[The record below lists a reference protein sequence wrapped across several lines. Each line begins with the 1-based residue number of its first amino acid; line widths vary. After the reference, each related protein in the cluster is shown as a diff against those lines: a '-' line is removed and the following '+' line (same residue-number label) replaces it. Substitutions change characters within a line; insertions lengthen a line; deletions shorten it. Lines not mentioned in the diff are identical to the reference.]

1 MSGQPPNY
9 GSDFTMRYD
18 DTKDNH
24 QSAVESKQDPY
35 EHYDAPEVGH
45 TKAEVG
51 SSSDGLNRGLSTRST
66 AGPSNDKPMD
76 GTDQTMRD
84 APKFPEANAETGYRY
99 GEDDTP
105 KDEPFVGGK
114 FPDPS
119 RSSRYQD
126 LGAWTW
132 QTPDSTEFPDSY

>member
-9 GSDFTMRYD
+9 GPDFTVRHD
-18 DTKDNH
+18 DTKG
-24 QSAVESKQDPY
+24 SRLSTLESKQDPY

-66 AGPSNDKPMD
+66 RSSAGPSNDKPMD
-76 GTDQTMRD
+76 GTDLTTRD
-84 APKFPEANAETGYRY
+84 APQFPEPNADTGYRY
-99 GEDDTP
+99 GADDLV

-114 FPDPS
+114 FSDPA

-126 LGAWTW
+126 LGVFTC
-132 QTPDSTEFPDSY
+132 